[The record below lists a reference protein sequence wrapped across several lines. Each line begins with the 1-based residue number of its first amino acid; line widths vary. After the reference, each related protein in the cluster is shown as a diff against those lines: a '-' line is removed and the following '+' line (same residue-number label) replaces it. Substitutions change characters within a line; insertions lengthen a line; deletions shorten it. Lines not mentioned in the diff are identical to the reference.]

1 MHEESRTKLLTGEL
15 GGARVYA
22 HAFVAF
28 EPKASTEVAGT
39 APLTIEIRRGSSVS
53 GRVIGQ
59 NDRPVPVTWLISR
72 IHLNEGPA
80 PLWSWVGDT
89 HGSTH
94 DGNFELHGLD
104 PDSETPVSFF
114 EPKSKLGTTI
124 RFRGNSLGTDPIVV
138 KLAPCATATARLVG
152 SDGKP
157 LGNFTPRAIITMVVT
172 PGEFDALKSRQEGTL
187 RADASTLDQID
198 PLNYGATLTTDA
210 AGRITFPVLIPG
222 ATYRLLD
229 FSSISASAGGPKFR
243 KEFTV
248 KPGETSLDLGDILIE
263 KGK

>member
-1 MHEESRTKLLTGEL
+1 
-15 GGARVYA
+15 
-22 HAFVAF
+22 
-28 EPKASTEVAGT
+28 
-39 APLTIEIRRGSSVS
+39 
-53 GRVIGQ
+53 
-59 NDRPVPVTWLISR
+59 
-72 IHLNEGPA
+72 
-80 PLWSWVGDT
+80 
-89 HGSTH
+89 
-94 DGNFELHGLD
+94 
-104 PDSETPVSFF
+104 
-114 EPKSKLGTTI
+114 
-124 RFRGNSLGTDPIVV
+124 
-138 KLAPCATATARLVG
+138 
-152 SDGKP
+152 
-157 LGNFTPRAIITMVVT
+157 
-172 PGEFDALKSRQEGTL
+172 L